1 MEELKYKVSFIPA
14 VEVSKSSIDLK
25 FHTKEE
31 AENNLNSMAML
42 LLFLQDQG
50 LMEDYSNVAWIEELV
65 AGVWEELEEED

>member
-1 MEELKYKVSFIPA
+1 MSEYKFRVKFIPA
-14 VEVSKSSIDLK
+14 VNISKVSIDLK

-50 LMEDYSNVAWIEELV
+50 LMEDCSNVAWIEELV
-65 AGVWEELEEED
+65 DSVWEELEEED